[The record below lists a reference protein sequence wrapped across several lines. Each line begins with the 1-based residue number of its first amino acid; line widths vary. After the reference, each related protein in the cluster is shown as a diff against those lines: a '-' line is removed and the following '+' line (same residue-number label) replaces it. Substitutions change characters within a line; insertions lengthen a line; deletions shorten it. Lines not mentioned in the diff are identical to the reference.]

1 MGGDLYVYSSM
12 PMQVEFGGR
21 LEAIEGVYAASGS
34 RYLYVQVK
42 KPDGSEETL
51 AMNVVDPAK
60 YQQVG
65 AFTFTKT
72 MGDVERSMARFAQ
85 GDAVLISTLIAGR
98 YEMGVG
104 DMLQVQTRRGLR
116 EFEVAGIVVDYY
128 DQGMVIEGS
137 WKDMRQYFRV
147 DDVSAFQVG
156 VEEGYDVDE
165 VRETIDRLYGTRRS
179 LGTFS
184 NEALKDVAM
193 GISSQAMGLFS
204 VLSWISVIVA
214 SLGVVNTLLMNVMER
229 TREIGMLRGVGMTR
243 WQVVKMILAESAVM
257 GTIGGVL
264 GIGVGTVLSRVFVEG
279 ANAMQGY
286 NLSYVIPTQAI
297 AYAIVVALG
306 VSQLAALWPSGRAAR
321 LHVIEA
327 LQYE

>member
-1 MGGDLYVYSSM
+1 
-12 PMQVEFGGR
+12 
-21 LEAIEGVYAASGS
+21 
-34 RYLYVQVK
+34 
-42 KPDGSEETL
+42 
-51 AMNVVDPAK
+51 
-60 YQQVG
+60 
-65 AFTFTKT
+65 
-72 MGDVERSMARFAQ
+72 
-85 GDAVLISTLIAGR
+85 
-98 YEMGVG
+98 
-104 DMLQVQTRRGLR
+104 
-116 EFEVAGIVVDYY
+116 
-128 DQGMVIEGS
+128 
-137 WKDMRQYFRV
+137 
-147 DDVSAFQVG
+147 
-156 VEEGYDVDE
+156 
-165 VRETIDRLYGTRRS
+165 
-179 LGTFS
+179 
-184 NEALKDVAM
+184 M